1 MVWSSDCVLKMSK
14 EFSLC
19 DLLHK
24 IIWSVEHINYP
35 LKITN
40 QLKCFKKLVSSLNK
54 SWLLKI
60 IVHVHILVVLLA
72 AIKEGDM
79 YTCTHA
85 QCTLTNTSIIN
96 NNNTLR
102 LNFLGEESKN
112 NTNQRFA
119 DLPASTVARLL
130 LSLVHYNNE
139 YRLLHLIKR
148 WHIIKKDVPPWDL
161 AVTLKYHSQHSQAAW
176 E

>member
-1 MVWSSDCVLKMSK
+1 MVWSSDCEFKMSN

-19 DLLHK
+19 DLLPK
-24 IIWSVEHINYP
+24 IIWSVGHINYP

-60 IVHVHILVVLLA
+60 IVQVHILVVLLA
-72 AIKEGDM
+72 AIKEGSM
-79 YTCTHA
+79 YTCTH
-85 QCTLTNTSIIN
+85 TNTSIIN
-96 NNNTLR
+96 NINNMLR

-148 WHIIKKDVPPWDL
+148 WHIIKK
-161 AVTLKYHSQHSQAAW
+161 
-176 E
+176 EI